1 MTLSCRRP
9 AISFFSSGGKYF
21 GDQPDVSMKTL
32 DLWRR
37 MAIISLCHG
46 HEGWHAMMVRRGK
59 SAAASSRWIGWGD
72 FGLRPTPRGPQGA
85 SRAVDLPDSLLP
97 LPRVDGGPGPDDRAG
112 EPVPDRGDVI
122 VGRRR
127 QPGSGLRVPCPGH
140 RPHAGPEEL
149 LGHLLVRADVKG
161 GLVVGLERLEVR
173 THRFVPVA
181 GAGVGVHVDRFQG
194 PTRGRATPKVPRT
207 ARRTACRRC
216 RTPPGRRPGGTS

>member
-59 SAAASSRWIGWGD
+59 SAATSSRWIGWVYLSLSPMPPGV
-72 FGLRPTPRGPQGA
+72 PPRHLPPREPQG
-85 SRAVDLPDSLLP
+85 SNRAVKLPDGLLP

-112 EPVPDRGDVI
+112 EPVPDRGGGI

-127 QPGSGLRVPCPGH
+127 QPGRGLRSPCP
-140 RPHAGPEEL
+140 R
-149 LGHLLVRADVKG
+149 
-161 GLVVGLERLEVR
+161 
-173 THRFVPVA
+173 
-181 GAGVGVHVDRFQG
+181 
-194 PTRGRATPKVPRT
+194 
-207 ARRTACRRC
+207 
-216 RTPPGRRPGGTS
+216 

>member
-46 HEGWHAMMVRRGK
+46 HEGWHAMMVRPGK
-59 SAAASSRWIGWGD
+59 SAATSSRWIGWVY
-72 FGLRPTPRGPQGA
+72 L
-85 SRAVDLPDSLLP
+85 SLSPPP
-97 LPRVDGGPGPDDRAG
+97 LPGGGGGQGPDARAG

-127 QPGSGLRVPCPGH
+127 QPGSGLRVPCQDH

-149 LGHLLVRADVKG
+149 LGHLLFRADVRG

-173 THRFVPVA
+173 THRFVPGP
-181 GAGVGVHVDRFQG
+181 GAGVGMHVDRFQG
-194 PTRGRATPKVPRT
+194 AIRGRATPEDL
-207 ARRTACRRC
+207 
-216 RTPPGRRPGGTS
+216 